1 VQPFDVDF
9 FRSHV
14 LVPEAAL
21 LLIREDLS
29 NHPKWVGRVV
39 PRGVA
44 FKVLQKSAAYGKA
57 MFAEE
62 DGTAGVADQAV
73 RQRAK
78 VRRKEI
84 EREEQKEAAEEKKR
98 QRSGQ
103 ARSKAVKQRDRIP
116 QEVGQ
121 VDFWDGAPVEFSSS
135 DQDESSPKRAIT
147 VVPPEQPRKR
157 IRLGDNRPLRWSEA

>member
-1 VQPFDVDF
+1 MQPFDADF

-29 NHPKWVGRVV
+29 NQPKWVGKAV

-44 FKVLQKSAAYGKA
+44 FQVLQQSAAYGKA

-84 EREEQKEAAEEKKR
+84 EREEQKEEAEEKKR
-98 QRSGQ
+98 QRSSRG
-103 ARSKAVKQRDRIP
+103 RSKAGKERDRMP
-116 QEVGQ
+116 WVGRA
-121 VDFWDGAPVEFSSS
+121 DFLDDVPVEFSSS
-135 DQDESSPKRAIT
+135 DQDEALSVTAAPSKQR
-147 VVPPEQPRKR
+147 RKR
-157 IRLGDNRPLRWSEA
+157 IRLLTNSVEQGMK

>member
-1 VQPFDVDF
+1 MQPFDADF
-9 FRSHV
+9 FRSYV

-29 NHPKWVGRVV
+29 NQPKWVKKVV

-62 DGTAGVADQAV
+62 DDTDGVADQAV

-78 VRRKEI
+78 ARRKEI
-84 EREEQKEAAEEKKR
+84 EREEEKEAAEQKKQ
-98 QRSGQ
+98 QRNSR
-103 ARSKAVKQRDRIP
+103 ARSTALKERDRMLR
-116 QEVGQ
+116 EVGQ
-121 VDFWDGAPVEFSSS
+121 ANTGDDALIEFSDLDEALLLHQNGRGSES
-135 DQDESSPKRAIT
+135 DQEGTSVETNMR
-147 VVPPEQPRKR
+147 
-157 IRLGDNRPLRWSEA
+157 

>member
-1 VQPFDVDF
+1 MQPFDADF
-9 FRSHV
+9 FRSYV

-29 NHPKWVGRVV
+29 NQPKWVKKVV

-62 DGTAGVADQAV
+62 DDADGVADQAV

-84 EREEQKEAAEEKKR
+84 EREEREEAEEQKEAKEAEEQKKE
-98 QRSGQ
+98 QRNVR
-103 ARSKAVKQRDRIP
+103 ARSRALKERGRMLR
-116 QEVGQ
+116 EVVQANAGN
-121 VDFWDGAPVEFSSS
+121 DALIEFSSS
-135 DQDESSPKRAIT
+135 DLDEALLLLQNGR
-147 VVPPEQPRKR
+147 
-157 IRLGDNRPLRWSEA
+157 GSESD

>member
-1 VQPFDVDF
+1 MQPFDGDF

-29 NHPKWVGRVV
+29 NQPKWAGKIV
-39 PRGVA
+39 PRDVA
-44 FKVLQKSAAYGKA
+44 FKILQKSAAYGKA

-62 DGTAGVADQAV
+62 DGTAGVADHAV

-84 EREEQKEAAEEKKR
+84 EQEEQQEMVEEIKR
-98 QRSGQ
+98 QKSSNGKVG
-103 ARSKAVKQRDRIP
+103 KALGKIAVFGD
-116 QEVGQ
+116 
-121 VDFWDGAPVEFSSS
+121 DLVELSSS
-135 DQDESSPKRAIT
+135 DREDSTKEDRYVYSPAT
-147 VVPPEQPRKR
+147 VE
-157 IRLGDNRPLRWSEA
+157 EANQARRRQTRQGMR